1 MFLLLFYPPTDAVHR
16 TRSRELFGSGFLL
29 TDADIVWFSDHYMP
43 PPIDRGDPRA
53 SILLADDLSGMP
65 PTYLVTAGFDPHAR
79 RGRGCSRGGWPRPGC
94 RLCCA
99 GSPTWC
105 TASST

>member
-1 MFLLLFYPPTDAVHR
+1 
-16 TRSRELFGSGFLL
+16 
-29 TDADIVWFSDHYMP
+29 MP
-43 PPIDRGDPRA
+43 PGVDRADPRA

-65 PTYLVTAGFDPHAR
+65 PTYLVTAGFDPIRDEGEMFA
-79 RGRGCSRGGWPRPGC
+79 GGWPTRAC
-94 RLCCA
+94 RWCCA